1 MIDEG
6 QDTSANKTHLFNWLY
21 DVTVQMAQGAGVCL
35 LNVYGMSTV
44 FPFVHAC
51 IHMCVLWM
59 GGGGSLR
66 LALPHPFC
74 VDTSQR

>member
-59 GGGGSLR
+59 GGGGC
-66 LALPHPFC
+66 PC
-74 VDTSQR
+74 D